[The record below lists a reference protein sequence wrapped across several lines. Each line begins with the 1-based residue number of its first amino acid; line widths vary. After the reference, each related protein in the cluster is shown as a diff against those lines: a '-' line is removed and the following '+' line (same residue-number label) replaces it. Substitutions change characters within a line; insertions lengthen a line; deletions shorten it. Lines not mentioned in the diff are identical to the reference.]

1 MRKEVHFPWL
11 TGSTVPLNGTTLR
24 DLDARIHLLDV
35 EELAPA
41 VRTVTASRIG
51 GGLHLLRRQREQ
63 LSLRVRFLIEEY
75 DIAARHQLL
84 HLVAAWAGSGRR
96 ADAA

>member
-1 MRKEVHFPWL
+1 MADRL
-11 TGSTVPLNGTTLR
+11 YCALNGTTLR

-51 GGLHLLRRQREQ
+51 GGLHLLGTQ
-63 LSLRVRFLIEEY
+63 LIGF
-75 DIAARHQLL
+75 AA
-84 HLVAAWAGSGRR
+84 VARPLP
-96 ADAA
+96 D

>member
-1 MRKEVHFPWL
+1 MADRL
-11 TGSTVPLNGTTLR
+11 YCALNGTTLR

-51 GGLHLLRRQREQ
+51 GGCTCC
-63 LSLRVRFLIEEY
+63 
-75 DIAARHQLL
+75 AAS
-84 HLVAAWAGSGRR
+84 GSSCPCVS
-96 ADAA
+96 AS